1 MRSRKIAL
9 ALLLAG
15 TLSLT
20 ACGIASADTA
30 SPAASSNAPV
40 SADEASEPVSEEQ
53 SEEASADE
61 PSREP
66 DESADE
72 ASGDI
77 SEASEEASEEVSE
90 DVSEESH
97 EEVSEYVYEDV
108 NFAVYQKINK
118 DIYAWIRIPGTPI
131 DYPILN
137 RQGDN
142 EYYLKRN
149 YYRYADTRGSI
160 FTEDYNSRDFNDPV
174 TLVYGHN
181 MSSGSMFGS
190 IQKTY
195 TKKSFMQ
202 EHKELLIFLPDK
214 TYTYEIFAAV
224 PYSNIHL
231 MYYYDFTNAYV
242 FTEVINDIL
251 SVRALN
257 AVIDRTVKVTPD
269 DHIVILSTCLTGNG
283 NQRYLLLAV
292 RRDGE

>member
-1 MRSRKIAL
+1 MKMQKAVL
-9 ALLLAG
+9 ALLLTCVFA
-15 TLSLT
+15 LS
-20 ACGIASADTA
+20 ACGNDAADP
-30 SPAASSNAPV
+30 SSSAASGNAPV
-40 SADEASEPVSEEQ
+40 SAAESSEPFSEEPSAESSDEENSEGPSEISDEAS
-53 SEEASADE
+53 
-61 PSREP
+61 
-66 DESADE
+66 
-72 ASGDI
+72 
-77 SEASEEASEEVSE
+77 
-90 DVSEESH
+90 SEESDIFDETS
-97 EEVSEYVYEDV
+97 EESEESGEETSEYVYEDV

-137 RQGDN
+137 RKGDN

-160 FTEDYNSRDFNDPV
+160 FTEDYNNRDFNDPV
-174 TLVYGHN
+174 TLIYGHN

-202 EHKELLIFLPDK
+202 SHKELQIILPDK

-231 MYYYDFTNAYV
+231 MYYYDFTNTYV
-242 FTEVINDIL
+242 FTEVMNDIL
-251 SVRALN
+251 SVRAMN
-257 AVIDRTVKVTPD
+257 AVVDKTVKVNPD
-269 DHIVILSTCLTGNG
+269 DHIVILSTCLSGNG

-292 RRDGE
+292 RRDAE

>member
-1 MRSRKIAL
+1 MKTQKAVL
-9 ALLLAG
+9 ALLLTCVFA
-15 TLSLT
+15 LS
-20 ACGIASADTA
+20 ACGNAAAD
-30 SPAASSNAPV
+30 SSSSAASSNAPV
-40 SADEASEPVSEEQ
+40 SAAESSEPVSEEPSAESSDEEN
-53 SEEASADE
+53 SEEPSEISDEASSEESDVFDE
-61 PSREP
+61 PS
-66 DESADE
+66 
-72 ASGDI
+72 
-77 SEASEEASEEVSE
+77 EE
-90 DVSEESH
+90 SEESG
-97 EEVSEYVYEDV
+97 EETSEYVYEDV

-137 RQGDN
+137 RKGDN

-160 FTEDYNSRDFNDPV
+160 FTEDYNNRDFNDPV
-174 TLVYGHN
+174 TLIYGHN

-202 EHKELLIFLPDK
+202 SHKELQIILPDK

-231 MYYYDFTNAYV
+231 MYYYDFTNTYV
-242 FTEVINDIL
+242 FTEVMNDIL
-251 SVRALN
+251 SVRAMN
-257 AVIDRTVKVTPD
+257 AVVDKTVKVTPD
-269 DHIVILSTCLTGNG
+269 DHIVILSTCLSGNG

-292 RRDGE
+292 RRDAE

>member
-1 MRSRKIAL
+1 MRSRKTAL

-15 TLSLT
+15 MLFLS
-20 ACGIASADTA
+20 ACGTAAADTTSFA
-30 SPAASSNAPV
+30 VSSDAPV
-40 SADEASEPVSEEQ
+40 SADESPEPVSEEQ
-53 SEEASADE
+53 PEESSVEESSAAFEESSGIPEEPSSEEESGVSDE
-61 PSREP
+61 M
-66 DESADE
+66 
-72 ASGDI
+72 
-77 SEASEEASEEVSE
+77 
-90 DVSEESH
+90 SEESAESG
-97 EEVSEYVYEDV
+97 EETSEYVYEDV

-149 YYRYADTRGSI
+149 IYRYADSRGSI

-174 TLVYGHN
+174 TLIYGHN

-195 TKKSFMQ
+195 TRKSFMQ

-231 MYYYDFTNAYV
+231 MYYYDFTDAYV
-242 FTEVINDIL
+242 FTEVMNDIL

-257 AVIDRTVKVTPD
+257 AVIDKTVTVTPD
-269 DHIVILSTCLTGNG
+269 DHIVVLSTCLSGNG

>member
-1 MRSRKIAL
+1 MKTQKAVL
-9 ALLLAG
+9 ALLLTCVFA
-15 TLSLT
+15 LS
-20 ACGIASADTA
+20 ACGNDAADP
-30 SPAASSNAPV
+30 SSSAASGNAPV
-40 SADEASEPVSEEQ
+40 SAAESSEPFSEEPSAESSDEENSEESSEISDEASSEE
-53 SEEASADE
+53 S
-61 PSREP
+61 
-66 DESADE
+66 
-72 ASGDI
+72 
-77 SEASEEASEEVSE
+77 
-90 DVSEESH
+90 DVSEETS
-97 EEVSEYVYEDV
+97 EESEESGEETSEYVYEDV

-137 RQGDN
+137 RKGDN

-160 FTEDYNSRDFNDPV
+160 FTEDYNNCDFNDPV
-174 TLVYGHN
+174 TLIYGHN

-202 EHKELLIFLPDK
+202 SHKELQIILPDK

-231 MYYYDFTNAYV
+231 MYYYDFTNTYV
-242 FTEVINDIL
+242 FTEVMNDIL
-251 SVRALN
+251 SVRAMN
-257 AVIDRTVKVTPD
+257 AVVDKTVKVTPD
-269 DHIVILSTCLTGNG
+269 DHIVILSTCLSGNG

-292 RRDGE
+292 RRDAE

>member
-1 MRSRKIAL
+1 MKMQKAVL
-9 ALLLAG
+9 ALLLTCVFA
-15 TLSLT
+15 LS
-20 ACGIASADTA
+20 ACGNAAAD
-30 SPAASSNAPV
+30 SSSSAASSNAPV
-40 SADEASEPVSEEQ
+40 SAAESSEPVSEEPSAESSDEEN
-53 SEEASADE
+53 SEE
-61 PSREP
+61 PSEI
-66 DESADE
+66 SDE
-72 ASGDI
+72 AS
-77 SEASEEASEEVSE
+77 SEES
-90 DVSEESH
+90 DVSEETS
-97 EEVSEYVYEDV
+97 EESEESGEETSEYVYEDV

-137 RQGDN
+137 RKGDN

-160 FTEDYNSRDFNDPV
+160 FTEDYNNRDFNDPV
-174 TLVYGHN
+174 TLIYGHN

-202 EHKELLIFLPDK
+202 SHKELQIIFPDK

-231 MYYYDFTNAYV
+231 MYYYDFTNTYV
-242 FTEVINDIL
+242 FTEVMNDIL
-251 SVRALN
+251 SVRAMN
-257 AVIDRTVKVTPD
+257 AVVDKTVKVTPD
-269 DHIVILSTCLTGNG
+269 DHIVILSTCLSGNG

-292 RRDGE
+292 RRDAE

>member
-1 MRSRKIAL
+1 MKMQKAVL
-9 ALLLAG
+9 ALLLTCVFA
-15 TLSLT
+15 LS
-20 ACGIASADTA
+20 ACGNAAAD
-30 SPAASSNAPV
+30 SSSSAASSNAPV
-40 SADEASEPVSEEQ
+40 SAAESSEPVSEEPSAESSDEEN
-53 SEEASADE
+53 SEE
-61 PSREP
+61 PSEI
-66 DESADE
+66 SDE
-72 ASGDI
+72 AS
-77 SEASEEASEEVSE
+77 SEES
-90 DVSEESH
+90 DVSEETS
-97 EEVSEYVYEDV
+97 EESEESGEETSEYVYEDV

-137 RQGDN
+137 RKGDN

-160 FTEDYNSRDFNDPV
+160 FTEDYNNRDFNDPV
-174 TLVYGHN
+174 TLIYGHN

-202 EHKELLIFLPDK
+202 SHKELQIILPDK

-231 MYYYDFTNAYV
+231 MYYYDFTNTYV
-242 FTEVINDIL
+242 FTEVMNDIL
-251 SVRALN
+251 SVRAMN
-257 AVIDRTVKVTPD
+257 AVVDKTVKVNPD
-269 DHIVILSTCLTGNG
+269 DHIVILSTCLSGNG

-292 RRDGE
+292 RRDAE

>member
-1 MRSRKIAL
+1 MKTQKAVL
-9 ALLLAG
+9 ALLLACVFA
-15 TLSLT
+15 LS
-20 ACGIASADTA
+20 ACGNDAADP
-30 SPAASSNAPV
+30 SSSAASSNAPV
-40 SADEASEPVSEEQ
+40 SAAESSESFSEEPSAESSDEEDSEEPSEISDEAFSEE
-53 SEEASADE
+53 
-61 PSREP
+61 
-66 DESADE
+66 ES
-72 ASGDI
+72 
-77 SEASEEASEEVSE
+77 
-90 DVSEESH
+90 DVSEEMS
-97 EEVSEYVYEDV
+97 EESEESGEETSEYVYEDV

-137 RQGDN
+137 RKGDN

-174 TLVYGHN
+174 TLIYGHN

-195 TKKSFMQ
+195 TKKSFM
-202 EHKELLIFLPDK
+202 ESHKELQIILPDK

-242 FTEVINDIL
+242 FTEVMNDIL
-251 SVRALN
+251 SVRAMN
-257 AVIDRTVKVTPD
+257 AVVDKTVKVTPD
-269 DHIVILSTCLTGNG
+269 DHIVILSTCLSGNG

-292 RRDGE
+292 RRDAE

>member
-1 MRSRKIAL
+1 MNTQKAVL
-9 ALLLAG
+9 ALLLTCVFA
-15 TLSLT
+15 LS
-20 ACGIASADTA
+20 ACGNDAAAPS
-30 SPAASSNAPV
+30 SSAASGNAPV
-40 SADEASEPVSEEQ
+40 SAAESSEPFSEESSAESSDEENSEGPSEISDEASSEE
-53 SEEASADE
+53 SDVFDE
-61 PSREP
+61 PS
-66 DESADE
+66 
-72 ASGDI
+72 
-77 SEASEEASEEVSE
+77 EE
-90 DVSEESH
+90 SEESG
-97 EEVSEYVYEDV
+97 EETSEYVYEDV

-137 RQGDN
+137 RKGDN

-160 FTEDYNSRDFNDPV
+160 FTEDYNNRDFNDPV
-174 TLVYGHN
+174 TLIYGHN

-202 EHKELLIFLPDK
+202 SHKELQIILPDK

-231 MYYYDFTNAYV
+231 MYYYDFTNTYV
-242 FTEVINDIL
+242 FTEVMNDIL
-251 SVRALN
+251 SVRAMT
-257 AVIDRTVKVTPD
+257 AVVDKTVKVTPD
-269 DHIVILSTCLTGNG
+269 DHIVILSTCLSGNG

-292 RRDGE
+292 RRDAE

>member
-1 MRSRKIAL
+1 MKTQKAVL
-9 ALLLAG
+9 ALLLTCVFA
-15 TLSLT
+15 LS
-20 ACGIASADTA
+20 ACGNAAAD
-30 SPAASSNAPV
+30 SSSSAASSNAPV
-40 SADEASEPVSEEQ
+40 SAAESSEPVSEEPSAESSDEEN
-53 SEEASADE
+53 SEE
-61 PSREP
+61 PSEI
-66 DESADE
+66 SDE
-72 ASGDI
+72 AS
-77 SEASEEASEEVSE
+77 SEEE
-90 DVSEESH
+90 SEESG
-97 EEVSEYVYEDV
+97 EETSEYVYEDV

-137 RQGDN
+137 RKGDN

-160 FTEDYNSRDFNDPV
+160 FTEDYNNRDFNDPV
-174 TLVYGHN
+174 TLIYGHN

-202 EHKELLIFLPDK
+202 SHKELQIILPDK

-242 FTEVINDIL
+242 FTEVMNDIL
-251 SVRALN
+251 SVRAMN
-257 AVIDRTVKVTPD
+257 AVVDKTVKVTPD
-269 DHIVILSTCLTGNG
+269 DHIVILSTCLSGNG

-292 RRDGE
+292 RRDAE

>member
-1 MRSRKIAL
+1 MKMQKAVL
-9 ALLLAG
+9 ALLLTCVFA
-15 TLSLT
+15 LS
-20 ACGIASADTA
+20 ACGNAAAD
-30 SPAASSNAPV
+30 SSSSAASSNAPV
-40 SADEASEPVSEEQ
+40 SAAESSEPVSEEPSAESSDEEN
-53 SEEASADE
+53 SEE
-61 PSREP
+61 PSEI
-66 DESADE
+66 SDE
-72 ASGDI
+72 AS
-77 SEASEEASEEVSE
+77 SEES
-90 DVSEESH
+90 DVSEETL
-97 EEVSEYVYEDV
+97 EESEESGEETSEYVYEDV

-137 RQGDN
+137 RKGDN

-160 FTEDYNSRDFNDPV
+160 FTEDYNNRDFNDPV
-174 TLVYGHN
+174 TLIYGHN

-202 EHKELLIFLPDK
+202 SHKELQIILPDK

-231 MYYYDFTNAYV
+231 MYYYDFTNTYV
-242 FTEVINDIL
+242 FTEVMNDIL
-251 SVRALN
+251 SVRAMN
-257 AVIDRTVKVTPD
+257 AVVDKTVKVTPD
-269 DHIVILSTCLTGNG
+269 DHIVILSTCLSGNG

-292 RRDGE
+292 RRDAE

>member
-1 MRSRKIAL
+1 MKTQKAVL
-9 ALLLAG
+9 ALLLTCVFA
-15 TLSLT
+15 LS
-20 ACGIASADTA
+20 ACGNAAAGPS
-30 SPAASSNAPV
+30 SSAASSNAPV
-40 SADEASEPVSEEQ
+40 SAAESSEPVSEEPSAESSDEEN
-53 SEEASADE
+53 SEE
-61 PSREP
+61 PSEI
-66 DESADE
+66 SDE
-72 ASGDI
+72 AS
-77 SEASEEASEEVSE
+77 
-90 DVSEESH
+90 SEESDVFDETS
-97 EEVSEYVYEDV
+97 EESEDSGEETSEYVYEDV

-137 RQGDN
+137 RKGDN

-160 FTEDYNSRDFNDPV
+160 FTEDYNNRDFNDPV
-174 TLVYGHN
+174 TLIYGHN

-202 EHKELLIFLPDK
+202 SHKELQIILPDK

-231 MYYYDFTNAYV
+231 MYYYDFTNTYV
-242 FTEVINDIL
+242 FTEVMNDIL
-251 SVRALN
+251 SVRAMN
-257 AVIDRTVKVTPD
+257 AVVDKTVKVTPD
-269 DHIVILSTCLTGNG
+269 DHIVILSTCLSGNG

-292 RRDGE
+292 RRDAE

>member
-1 MRSRKIAL
+1 MKMQKAVL
-9 ALLLAG
+9 ALLLTCVFA
-15 TLSLT
+15 LS
-20 ACGIASADTA
+20 ACGNAAAD
-30 SPAASSNAPV
+30 SSSSAASSNAPV
-40 SADEASEPVSEEQ
+40 SAAESSEPVSEEPSAESSDEEN
-53 SEEASADE
+53 SEE
-61 PSREP
+61 PSEI
-66 DESADE
+66 SDE
-72 ASGDI
+72 AS
-77 SEASEEASEEVSE
+77 
-90 DVSEESH
+90 SEESDVSDETS
-97 EEVSEYVYEDV
+97 EESEESGEETSEYVYEDV

-137 RQGDN
+137 RKGDN

-160 FTEDYNSRDFNDPV
+160 FTEDYNNRDFNDPV
-174 TLVYGHN
+174 TLIYGHN

-202 EHKELLIFLPDK
+202 SHKELQIILPDK

-231 MYYYDFTNAYV
+231 MYYYDFTNTYV
-242 FTEVINDIL
+242 FTEVMNDIL
-251 SVRALN
+251 SVRAMN
-257 AVIDRTVKVTPD
+257 AVVDKTVKLTPD
-269 DHIVILSTCLTGNG
+269 DHIVILSTCLSGNG

-292 RRDGE
+292 RRDAE

>member
-1 MRSRKIAL
+1 MKMQKAVL
-9 ALLLAG
+9 ALLLTCVFA
-15 TLSLT
+15 LS
-20 ACGIASADTA
+20 ACGNDAADP
-30 SPAASSNAPV
+30 SSSAASGNAPV
-40 SADEASEPVSEEQ
+40 SAAESSEPFSEEPSAESSDEENSEGPSEISDEAS
-53 SEEASADE
+53 
-61 PSREP
+61 
-66 DESADE
+66 
-72 ASGDI
+72 
-77 SEASEEASEEVSE
+77 
-90 DVSEESH
+90 SEESDIFDETS
-97 EEVSEYVYEDV
+97 EESEESGEETSEYVYEDV

-137 RQGDN
+137 RKGDN

-160 FTEDYNSRDFNDPV
+160 FTEDYNNRDFNDPV
-174 TLVYGHN
+174 TLIYGHN

-202 EHKELLIFLPDK
+202 SHKELQIILPDK

-231 MYYYDFTNAYV
+231 MYYYDFTNTYV
-242 FTEVINDIL
+242 FTEVMNDIL
-251 SVRALN
+251 SVRAMN
-257 AVIDRTVKVTPD
+257 AVVDKTVKVTPD
-269 DHIVILSTCLTGNG
+269 DHIVILSTCLSGNG

-292 RRDGE
+292 RRDAE

>member
-1 MRSRKIAL
+1 MKTQKAVL
-9 ALLLAG
+9 ALLLTCVFA
-15 TLSLT
+15 LS
-20 ACGIASADTA
+20 ACGNAAADH
-30 SPAASSNAPV
+30 SSSAASSNAPV
-40 SADEASEPVSEEQ
+40 SAAESSEPFSEEPSAESSDEENSEEPSEISDEAS
-53 SEEASADE
+53 
-61 PSREP
+61 
-66 DESADE
+66 
-72 ASGDI
+72 
-77 SEASEEASEEVSE
+77 
-90 DVSEESH
+90 SEESDVFDETS
-97 EEVSEYVYEDV
+97 EESEESGEETSEYVYEDV

-137 RQGDN
+137 RKGDN

-160 FTEDYNSRDFNDPV
+160 FTEDYNNRDFNDPV
-174 TLVYGHN
+174 TLIYGHN

-202 EHKELLIFLPDK
+202 SHKELQIILPDK

-231 MYYYDFTNAYV
+231 MYYYDFTNTYV
-242 FTEVINDIL
+242 FTEVMNDIL
-251 SVRALN
+251 SVRAMN
-257 AVIDRTVKVTPD
+257 AVVDKTVKVNPD
-269 DHIVILSTCLTGNG
+269 DHIVILSTCLSGNG

-292 RRDGE
+292 RRDAE

>member
-1 MRSRKIAL
+1 MKMQKAVL
-9 ALLLAG
+9 ALLLTCVFA
-15 TLSLT
+15 LS
-20 ACGIASADTA
+20 ACGNDAADP
-30 SPAASSNAPV
+30 SSSAASGNAPV
-40 SADEASEPVSEEQ
+40 SAAESSEPFSEEPSAESSDEENSEEPSEISDEAS
-53 SEEASADE
+53 
-61 PSREP
+61 
-66 DESADE
+66 
-72 ASGDI
+72 
-77 SEASEEASEEVSE
+77 
-90 DVSEESH
+90 SEESDVSDETS
-97 EEVSEYVYEDV
+97 EESEESGEETSEYVYEDV

-137 RQGDN
+137 RKGDN

-160 FTEDYNSRDFNDPV
+160 FTEDYNNRDFNDPV
-174 TLVYGHN
+174 TLIYGHN

-202 EHKELLIFLPDK
+202 SHKELQIILPDK

-242 FTEVINDIL
+242 FTEVMNDIL
-251 SVRALN
+251 SVRAMN
-257 AVIDRTVKVTPD
+257 AVVDKTVKVTPD
-269 DHIVILSTCLTGNG
+269 DHSVILSTCLSGHG

-292 RRDGE
+292 RRDAE

>member
-1 MRSRKIAL
+1 MKMQKAVL
-9 ALLLAG
+9 ALLLTCVFA
-15 TLSLT
+15 LS
-20 ACGIASADTA
+20 ACGNAAAD
-30 SPAASSNAPV
+30 SSSSAASSNAPV
-40 SADEASEPVSEEQ
+40 SAAESSEPVSEEPSAESSDEESSEEPSEI
-53 SEEASADE
+53 SEEAS
-61 PSREP
+61 
-66 DESADE
+66 
-72 ASGDI
+72 
-77 SEASEEASEEVSE
+77 
-90 DVSEESH
+90 SEESDVSDETS
-97 EEVSEYVYEDV
+97 EESEDSGEETSEYVYEDV

-137 RQGDN
+137 RKGDN

-160 FTEDYNSRDFNDPV
+160 FTEDYNNRDFNDPV
-174 TLVYGHN
+174 TLIYGHN

-202 EHKELLIFLPDK
+202 SHKELQIILPDK

-242 FTEVINDIL
+242 FTEVMNDIL
-251 SVRALN
+251 SVRAMN
-257 AVIDRTVKVTPD
+257 AVVDKTVKVTPD
-269 DHIVILSTCLTGNG
+269 DHIVILSTCLSGNG

-292 RRDGE
+292 RRDAE

>member
-1 MRSRKIAL
+1 MKTQKAML
-9 ALLLAG
+9 ALLLTCVFA
-15 TLSLT
+15 LS
-20 ACGIASADTA
+20 ACGNAAAD
-30 SPAASSNAPV
+30 SSSSAASSNAPV
-40 SADEASEPVSEEQ
+40 SAAESSEPVSEEPSAESSDEESSEEPSEI
-53 SEEASADE
+53 SEEAS
-61 PSREP
+61 
-66 DESADE
+66 
-72 ASGDI
+72 
-77 SEASEEASEEVSE
+77 
-90 DVSEESH
+90 SEESDVSDETS
-97 EEVSEYVYEDV
+97 EESEDSGEETSEYVYEDV

-137 RQGDN
+137 RKGDN

-160 FTEDYNSRDFNDPV
+160 FTEDYNNRDFNDPV
-174 TLVYGHN
+174 TLIYGHN

-202 EHKELLIFLPDK
+202 SHKELQIILPDK

-231 MYYYDFTNAYV
+231 MYYYDFTNTYV
-242 FTEVINDIL
+242 FTEVMNDIL
-251 SVRALN
+251 SVRAMN
-257 AVIDRTVKVTPD
+257 AVVDKTVKVTPD
-269 DHIVILSTCLTGNG
+269 DHIVILSTCLSGNG

-292 RRDGE
+292 RRDAE

>member
-1 MRSRKIAL
+1 MKMQKAVL
-9 ALLLAG
+9 ALLLTCVFA
-15 TLSLT
+15 LS
-20 ACGIASADTA
+20 ACGNAAAGPS
-30 SPAASSNAPV
+30 SSAASSNAPV
-40 SADEASEPVSEEQ
+40 SAAESSEPVSEEPSAES
-53 SEEASADE
+53 SEE
-61 PSREP
+61 PSEI
-66 DESADE
+66 SDE
-72 ASGDI
+72 AS
-77 SEASEEASEEVSE
+77 SEEESDVSDE
-90 DVSEESH
+90 MSEESEGSG
-97 EEVSEYVYEDV
+97 EETSEYVYEDV

-137 RQGDN
+137 RKGDN

-160 FTEDYNSRDFNDPV
+160 FTEDYNNRDFNDPV
-174 TLVYGHN
+174 TLIYGHN

-202 EHKELLIFLPDK
+202 SHKELQIILPDK

-231 MYYYDFTNAYV
+231 MYYYDFTNTYV
-242 FTEVINDIL
+242 FTEVMNDIL
-251 SVRALN
+251 SVRAMN
-257 AVIDRTVKVTPD
+257 AVVDKTVKVTPD
-269 DHIVILSTCLTGNG
+269 DHIVILSTCLSGNG

-292 RRDGE
+292 RRDAE

>member
-1 MRSRKIAL
+1 MKTQKAVL
-9 ALLLAG
+9 ALLLTCVFA
-15 TLSLT
+15 LS
-20 ACGIASADTA
+20 ACGNDAADP
-30 SPAASSNAPV
+30 SSSAASGNAPV
-40 SADEASEPVSEEQ
+40 SAAESSEPVSEEPSAESSDEEN
-53 SEEASADE
+53 SEG
-61 PSREP
+61 PSEI
-66 DESADE
+66 SDE
-72 ASGDI
+72 AS
-77 SEASEEASEEVSE
+77 
-90 DVSEESH
+90 SEESDVFDETS
-97 EEVSEYVYEDV
+97 EESEESGEETSEYVYEDV

-137 RQGDN
+137 RKGDN

-160 FTEDYNSRDFNDPV
+160 FTEDYNNRDFNDPV
-174 TLVYGHN
+174 TLIYGHN

-202 EHKELLIFLPDK
+202 SHKELQIILPDK

-231 MYYYDFTNAYV
+231 MYYYDFTNTYV
-242 FTEVINDIL
+242 FTEVMNDIL
-251 SVRALN
+251 SVRAMN
-257 AVIDRTVKVTPD
+257 AVVDKTVKVNPD
-269 DHIVILSTCLTGNG
+269 DHIVILSTCLSGNG

-292 RRDGE
+292 RRDAE

>member
-1 MRSRKIAL
+1 MKMQKAVL
-9 ALLLAG
+9 ALLLTCVFA
-15 TLSLT
+15 LS
-20 ACGIASADTA
+20 ACGNAAAD
-30 SPAASSNAPV
+30 SSSSAASSNAPV
-40 SADEASEPVSEEQ
+40 SAAESSEPVSEEPSAESSDEEN
-53 SEEASADE
+53 SEE
-61 PSREP
+61 PSEI
-66 DESADE
+66 SDE
-72 ASGDI
+72 AS
-77 SEASEEASEEVSE
+77 
-90 DVSEESH
+90 SEES
-97 EEVSEYVYEDV
+97 EESGEETSEYVYEDV

-137 RQGDN
+137 RKGDN

-160 FTEDYNSRDFNDPV
+160 FTEDYNNRDFNDPV
-174 TLVYGHN
+174 TLIYGHN

-202 EHKELLIFLPDK
+202 SHKELQIILPDK

-231 MYYYDFTNAYV
+231 MYYYDFTNTYV
-242 FTEVINDIL
+242 FTEVMNDIL
-251 SVRALN
+251 SVRAMN
-257 AVIDRTVKVTPD
+257 AVVDKTVKVTPD
-269 DHIVILSTCLTGNG
+269 DHIVILSTCLSGNG

-292 RRDGE
+292 RRDAE

>member
-1 MRSRKIAL
+1 MKMQKAVL
-9 ALLLAG
+9 ALLLTCVFA
-15 TLSLT
+15 LS
-20 ACGIASADTA
+20 ACGNAAAD
-30 SPAASSNAPV
+30 SSSSAASSNAPV
-40 SADEASEPVSEEQ
+40 SAAESSEPVSEEPSAESSDEEN
-53 SEEASADE
+53 SEE
-61 PSREP
+61 PSEI
-66 DESADE
+66 SDE
-72 ASGDI
+72 AS
-77 SEASEEASEEVSE
+77 SEES
-90 DVSEESH
+90 DVSEETS
-97 EEVSEYVYEDV
+97 EESEESGEETSEYVYEDV

-137 RQGDN
+137 RKGDN

-160 FTEDYNSRDFNDPV
+160 FTEDYNNRDFNDPV
-174 TLVYGHN
+174 TLIYGHN

-202 EHKELLIFLPDK
+202 SHKELQIILPDK

-231 MYYYDFTNAYV
+231 MYYYDFTNTYV
-242 FTEVINDIL
+242 FTEVMNDIL
-251 SVRALN
+251 SVRAMN
-257 AVIDRTVKVTPD
+257 AVVDKTVKVTPD
-269 DHIVILSTCLTGNG
+269 DHIVILSTCLSGNG

-292 RRDGE
+292 RRDAE

>member
-1 MRSRKIAL
+1 M
-9 ALLLAG
+9 
-15 TLSLT
+15 
-20 ACGIASADTA
+20 
-30 SPAASSNAPV
+30 
-40 SADEASEPVSEEQ
+40 
-53 SEEASADE
+53 
-61 PSREP
+61 
-66 DESADE
+66 
-72 ASGDI
+72 
-77 SEASEEASEEVSE
+77 
-90 DVSEESH
+90 SEESEDSG
-97 EEVSEYVYEDV
+97 EETSEYVYEDV

-137 RQGDN
+137 RKGDN

-160 FTEDYNSRDFNDPV
+160 FTEDYNNRDFNDPV
-174 TLVYGHN
+174 TLIYGHN

-202 EHKELLIFLPDK
+202 SHKELQIILPDK

-242 FTEVINDIL
+242 FTEVMNDML
-251 SVRALN
+251 SVRAMN
-257 AVIDRTVKVTPD
+257 AVVDKTVKVTPD
-269 DHIVILSTCLTGNG
+269 DHIVILSTCLSGNG

-292 RRDGE
+292 RRDAE

>member
-1 MRSRKIAL
+1 MKTQKAAL
-9 ALLLAG
+9 ALLLACVFA
-15 TLSLT
+15 LS
-20 ACGIASADTA
+20 ACGNDTADT
-30 SPAASSNAPV
+30 SSSAASSNAPV
-40 SADEASEPVSEEQ
+40 SAAESSEPVSEEPSAESSDEEN
-53 SEEASADE
+53 SEESSE
-61 PSREP
+61 IP
-66 DESADE
+66 DESF
-72 ASGDI
+72 
-77 SEASEEASEEVSE
+77 SEEESNVSGE
-90 DVSEESH
+90 MSEES
-97 EEVSEYVYEDV
+97 EESGEETSEYVYEDV

-137 RQGDN
+137 RKGDN

-174 TLVYGHN
+174 TLIYGHN

-202 EHKELLIFLPDK
+202 SHKELQIILPDK

-242 FTEVINDIL
+242 FTEVMNDIL
-251 SVRALN
+251 SVRAMN
-257 AVIDRTVKVTPD
+257 AVVDKTVKVTPD
-269 DHIVILSTCLTGNG
+269 DHIVILSTCLSGNG

>member
-1 MRSRKIAL
+1 MKTQKAVL
-9 ALLLAG
+9 ALLLTCVFA
-15 TLSLT
+15 LS
-20 ACGIASADTA
+20 ACGNAAAD
-30 SPAASSNAPV
+30 SSSSAASSNAPV
-40 SADEASEPVSEEQ
+40 SAAESSEPVSEEPSAESSDEES
-53 SEEASADE
+53 SEE
-61 PSREP
+61 PSEI
-66 DESADE
+66 SDE
-72 ASGDI
+72 AS
-77 SEASEEASEEVSE
+77 
-90 DVSEESH
+90 SEESDVFDETS
-97 EEVSEYVYEDV
+97 EESEDSGEETSEYVYEDV

-137 RQGDN
+137 RKGDN

-160 FTEDYNSRDFNDPV
+160 FTEDYNNRDFNDPV
-174 TLVYGHN
+174 TLIYGHN

-202 EHKELLIFLPDK
+202 SHKELQIILPDK

-242 FTEVINDIL
+242 FTEVMNDIL
-251 SVRALN
+251 SVRAMN
-257 AVIDRTVKVTPD
+257 AVVDKTVKVTPD
-269 DHIVILSTCLTGNG
+269 DHIVILSTCLSGNG

-292 RRDGE
+292 RRDAE

>member
-1 MRSRKIAL
+1 MKMQKAVL
-9 ALLLAG
+9 ALLLTCVFA
-15 TLSLT
+15 LS
-20 ACGIASADTA
+20 ACGNAAAD
-30 SPAASSNAPV
+30 SSSSAASSNAPV
-40 SADEASEPVSEEQ
+40 SAAESSEPVSEEPSAESSDEEN
-53 SEEASADE
+53 SEE
-61 PSREP
+61 PSEI
-66 DESADE
+66 SDE
-72 ASGDI
+72 AS
-77 SEASEEASEEVSE
+77 SEES
-90 DVSEESH
+90 DVSEEMS
-97 EEVSEYVYEDV
+97 EESEESGEETSEYVYEDV

-137 RQGDN
+137 RKGDN

-160 FTEDYNSRDFNDPV
+160 FTEDYNNRDFNDPV
-174 TLVYGHN
+174 TLIYGHN

-202 EHKELLIFLPDK
+202 SHKELQIILPDK

-231 MYYYDFTNAYV
+231 MYYYDFTNTYV
-242 FTEVINDIL
+242 FTEVMNDIL
-251 SVRALN
+251 SVRAMN
-257 AVIDRTVKVTPD
+257 AVVDKTVKVNPD
-269 DHIVILSTCLTGNG
+269 DHIVILSTCLSGNG

-292 RRDGE
+292 RRDAE